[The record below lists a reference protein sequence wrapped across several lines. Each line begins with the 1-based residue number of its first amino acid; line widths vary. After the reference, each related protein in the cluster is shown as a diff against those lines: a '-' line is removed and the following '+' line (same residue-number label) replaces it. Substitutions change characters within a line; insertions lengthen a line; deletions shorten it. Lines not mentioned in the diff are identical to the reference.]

1 MTMLRGLCERTLR
14 VQLKTFQ
21 NGQEPLTELVFNCK
35 GFPTANKEVVWR
47 CQLFFLKTLREKLGE
62 QAFLLT
68 SMATIDA
75 KR

>member
-1 MTMLRGLCERTLR
+1 
-14 VQLKTFQ
+14 
-21 NGQEPLTELVFNCK
+21 
-35 GFPTANKEVVWR
+35 VVWR